1 MSPSRKA
8 AGTGISRSHA
18 TLVVVD
24 VHLLHHPGHLS
35 EMSLALAARV
45 TCSVKDSGQNP
56 PTLSPN
62 IPTGAFSPPASI
74 PSKDEQRSRP
84 QKRNQCSSVGVN
96 LCAVQCVY
104 DATG

>member
-24 VHLLHHPGHLS
+24 VHLLRHPGHLS

-84 QKRNQCSSVGVN
+84 QNS
-96 LCAVQCVY
+96 LCQ
-104 DATG
+104 